1 MIYLTNYFII
11 YFFKILSFFGR
22 GFYLKKKCF
31 SSKNIL
37 EINFQKNEK
46 FNFIQVGAN
55 DGVSFDYLYD
65 FVVLRDSQGIVIEPV
80 KDYFF
85 ELVANYSDFNKIIKI
100 NKAVH
105 PSLKKVVINK
115 ISPSAIEKYPNW
127 VKGIASLDSE
137 HHKKTFIDSKHI
149 LKEEVDADHL
159 MNIINHNLSNKNLD
173 YLQVDTE
180 GFDSEIIK
188 MIDFDTIK
196 PSIIKYESVN
206 LEIEEQNKLIVLLR
220 NKGYHTFNELEDTV
234 GINLKKVKLL

>member
-1 MIYLTNYFII
+1 MIYLINCIVI
-11 YFFKILSFFGR
+11 YFFKILSVFGR

-55 DGVSFDYLYD
+55 DGVSFDFLFD
-65 FVVLRDSQGIVIEPV
+65 FIVLRDSQGIVIEPV
-80 KDYFF
+80 KDYFS
-85 ELVANYSDFNKIIKI
+85 ELVANYGNFNKIIKI

-105 PSLKKVVINK
+105 PFLNRVVINK
-115 ISPSAIEKYPNW
+115 ISPLAIEKYPDW
-127 VKGIASLDSE
+127 VKGIASLDPE

-159 MNIINHNLSNKNLD
+159 MNIINQHLSNKNLD

-180 GFDSEIIK
+180 GFDYEIIK
-188 MIDFDTIK
+188 MIDFNIIK

-206 LEIEEQNKLIVLLR
+206 LEIEEQKKLIILLR
-220 NKGYHTFNELEDTV
+220 NKGYLTFNEYGDTI